1 MVHNLWLLTVG
12 RLETSPVDFEVGL
25 TFFIRFIGVKLIW
38 VIKLNKYLRI
48 TLIIRA
54 NWVSQIAYGP
64 YDMGNCL
71 NLWYE
76 CPYLFMHQNA
86 HK

>member
-54 NWVSQIAYGP
+54 NWVSQIAYGQLLELMVRVSIP
-64 YDMGNCL
+64 FYASKCA
-71 NLWYE
+71 
-76 CPYLFMHQNA
+76 QIITQ
-86 HK
+86 